1 VLRFAVHRPGNPVA
15 SPRSHRMPCG
25 NVLSSVHIRVTGKGA
40 GGTAEDCLALARL
53 PIHVPTSAAA
63 LARERSIDLLNSA
76 DCLLVQTANQ
86 QTPAGREDLPVQ
98 PSLLGGTAPG
108 PVGSALGT
116 PSHFADMQLLDA
128 DHVEATR
135 QISADLLAPILADVC
150 FPRPQPGD
158 CELGLGSAV
167 AAAFRAGQPT
177 LQQAKAPLAWSAYP
191 RAAQHFAGGQ
201 RRTDSHSPVD
211 ADDLTHTRTWDSFGY
226 RGERDMPP
234 SSPITGDPERLHPA
248 WDGARPAEPDPPTL
262 RDKYFSAV
270 AVQSAHMFWL
280 DRNNTEAFV
289 AASFAPC
296 RLAVGSAEEVP
307 HSLGKVAER
316 LLLHHLT
323 PGGQPG
329 MFPPRGRELPALLH
343 VTRRLHPP
351 GTPPRLLLA
360 GKVPHEPSM
369 FAMRS
374 QHCFLGSQRKQP
386 EAAHTKTLST
396 TTDILEEVKR

>member
-1 VLRFAVHRPGNPVA
+1 
-15 SPRSHRMPCG
+15 
-25 NVLSSVHIRVTGKGA
+25 
-40 GGTAEDCLALARL
+40 
-53 PIHVPTSAAA
+53 
-63 LARERSIDLLNSA
+63 
-76 DCLLVQTANQ
+76 
-86 QTPAGREDLPVQ
+86 
-98 PSLLGGTAPG
+98 
-108 PVGSALGT
+108 
-116 PSHFADMQLLDA
+116 
-128 DHVEATR
+128 
-135 QISADLLAPILADVC
+135 
-150 FPRPQPGD
+150 
-158 CELGLGSAV
+158 
-167 AAAFRAGQPT
+167 
-177 LQQAKAPLAWSAYP
+177 
-191 RAAQHFAGGQ
+191 
-201 RRTDSHSPVD
+201 
-211 ADDLTHTRTWDSFGY
+211 
-226 RGERDMPP
+226 
-234 SSPITGDPERLHPA
+234 
-248 WDGARPAEPDPPTL
+248 
-262 RDKYFSAV
+262 
-270 AVQSAHMFWL
+270 MFWL